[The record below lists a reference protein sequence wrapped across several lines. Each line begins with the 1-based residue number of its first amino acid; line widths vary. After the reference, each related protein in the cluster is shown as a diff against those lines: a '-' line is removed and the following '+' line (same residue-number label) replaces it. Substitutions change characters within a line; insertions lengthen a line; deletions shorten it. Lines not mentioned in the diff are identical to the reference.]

1 MFQRIWTKLHHCSQ
15 MSANYRSIKRLTHSE
30 IIKFLLQLVGD
41 YRLNYFSW
49 HQIFA
54 FYCKFFFFNG
64 TNLILLQKKDER
76 SFICQKRDLINSC
89 LHAVGFVKKKNGIV
103 KYMSLILFLLSAVV
117 YSDGHG
123 SSSYSLQESSSQVC

>member
-1 MFQRIWTKLHHCSQ
+1 MHHCSQ
-15 MSANYRSIKRLTHSE
+15 TSANYRSIKRLTHSE

-64 TNLILLQKKDER
+64 TNLILLQKKDEH

-89 LHAVGFVKKKNGIV
+89 LHAVGFVKKKWNRKIRVTYLVPSFCSG
-103 KYMSLILFLLSAVV
+103 LFKWPWLFIIFTPRKFFTGVLSH
-117 YSDGHG
+117 SF
-123 SSSYSLQESSSQVC
+123 QVL